1 MSNVYNNT
9 KNELDRLINVMRID
23 TINIKKLREEFEN
36 RLQSEEIERIRLN
49 NILKINEK
57 EIESLRKDAYGV
69 GDNQNNN
76 KNSKQNNN
84 INKNIIINNKNSSKK
99 KNFEIDNLND
109 IILEL
114 EIKISNIKKKIAN
127 TDEEND
133 KLRNILRFK
142 GQKDEIDKNNFR
154 DLYNLLEYTTKNRK
168 KELNKINEQNFIIN
182 NLMKNKNIIK
192 IRNKLAK
199 SLSLRKVNI

>member
-1 MSNVYNNT
+1 M
-9 KNELDRLINVMRID
+9 
-23 TINIKKLREEFEN
+23 
-36 RLQSEEIERIRLN
+36 
-49 NILKINEK
+49 
-57 EIESLRKDAYGV
+57 
-69 GDNQNNN
+69 
-76 KNSKQNNN
+76 
-84 INKNIIINNKNSSKK
+84 
-99 KNFEIDNLND
+99 
-109 IILEL
+109 EL